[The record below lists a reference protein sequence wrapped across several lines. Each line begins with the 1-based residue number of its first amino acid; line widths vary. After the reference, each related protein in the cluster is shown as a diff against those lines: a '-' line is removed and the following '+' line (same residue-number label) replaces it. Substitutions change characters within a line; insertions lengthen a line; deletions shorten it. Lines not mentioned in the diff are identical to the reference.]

1 MKISANQEHLIT
13 SSEDG
18 SIFFMKITEIDKGRD
33 VSNLDP
39 FSGMGDKKFSTNLS
53 KLSNTFALNEFAL
66 LNPEN
71 EKQMDKKISSLDRVI

>member
-1 MKISANQEHLIT
+1 
-13 SSEDG
+13 
-18 SIFFMKITEIDKGRD
+18 MKITEVDKGRD

-53 KLSNTFALNEFAL
+53 KLSNTFALNEFSL

-71 EKQMDKKISSLDRVI
+71 EKLMDKKISSLDRVI